1 MNVIELIRMIKNR
14 PAMYIGKHSIFCLKA
29 FIDGWYFR
37 NIDENVKIELMND
50 FSLWVNNLF
59 FNGSELTCNWCEF
72 LYKLSAND
80 ESKALDKF
88 FTLFE
93 QFLTEEADNARLTSP
108 EKSVSHQTLGANSET
123 KNIMLWI
130 S

>member
-88 FTLFE
+88 FILFE
-93 QFLTEEADNARLTSP
+93 QFLTEKADNKRINCPNGQLFA
-108 EKSVSHQTLGANSET
+108 SHYRREN
-123 KNIMLWI
+123 KNNESNI

>member
-88 FTLFE
+88 FILFE
-93 QFLTEEADNARLTSP
+93 QFLTEKADNKRINCPNGQLFASHYLI
-108 EKSVSHQTLGANSET
+108 EK
-123 KNIMLWI
+123 
-130 S
+130 